1 MLQVGGRSAFM
12 TFWERLESALSDN
25 NCTMADLGRK
35 IQLSPTVINSWK
47 MRGSIPRA
55 DIACKTAEA
64 LNTTVEYLI
73 TGNTCTEISNSR
85 NTFLVPILNQEL
97 SAGHG
102 DLLPEE
108 DVIEGLLS
116 LPIWLRKKYGNN
128 LGALHVHGDSMQPTL
143 NDGDMVVCDS
153 LGWDKSDGIFAIR
166 LNGNGYVKRL
176 QVVSGKV
183 LIKSDNPNYE
193 TITEPLDSNSINV
206 IGKVRLIIKAV

>member
-1 MLQVGGRSAFM
+1 M

-47 MRGSIPRA
+47 TRGSIPRA

-73 TGNTCTEISNSR
+73 TGNSSNFISTSR
-85 NTFLVPILNQEL
+85 KTFLVPILNQEL

-116 LPIWLRKKYGNN
+116 LPVWLRKKYGNN

-153 LGWDKSDGIFAIR
+153 LGWDNSDGIFAIR
-166 LNGNGYVKRL
+166 LNGNGYVKRI
-176 QVVSGKV
+176 QVVNGRV

-193 TITEPLDSNSINV
+193 TITEPLDSSAISI
-206 IGKVRLIIKAV
+206 IGKVRMIIKAV

>member
-1 MLQVGGRSAFM
+1 M
-12 TFWERLESALSDN
+12 FWNRLDKALKDN
-25 NCTMADLGRK
+25 NITSAE
-35 IQLSPTVINSWK
+35 LSRRIGVAPSVINSWK
-47 MRGSIPRA
+47 IRDSIPRA

-64 LNTTVEYLI
+64 LGTTVEYLI
-73 TGNTCTEISNSR
+73 TGNSSSEITTQK

-108 DVIEGLLS
+108 DIVEGFLS
-116 LPIWLRKKYGNN
+116 LPLWLRKAYGKN

-153 LGWDKSDGIFAIR
+153 FGWDKSDGLFAIR
-166 LNGNGYVKRL
+166 MNGNGYVKRL
-176 QVVSGKV
+176 QVVSGKI
-183 LIKSDNPNYE
+183 LIKSDNPNYD
-193 TITEPLDSNSINV
+193 TITEPLESDSISI

>member
-1 MLQVGGRSAFM
+1 M
-12 TFWERLESALSDN
+12 D
-25 NCTMADLGRK
+25 
-35 IQLSPTVINSWK
+35 
-47 MRGSIPRA
+47 
-55 DIACKTAEA
+55 TAKA

-73 TGNTCTEISNSR
+73 DGTIDTKNINSAK
-85 NTFLVPILNQEL
+85 TFLVPILNQEL

-116 LPIWLRKKYGNN
+116 LPIWLRRKYGNN
-128 LGALHVHGDSMQPTL
+128 LGALHVHDDSMQPTL

-193 TITEPLDSNSINV
+193 TITEPLDSNAMNV

>member
-1 MLQVGGRSAFM
+1 M
-12 TFWERLESALSDN
+12 TFWERFEQALEDNKITASELSR
-25 NCTMADLGRK
+25 TIGVA
-35 IQLSPTVINSWK
+35 SSVIYAWK
-47 MRGSIPRA
+47 MRDSIPRA
-55 DIACKTAEA
+55 DIAVKVAEQ
-64 LNTTVEYLI
+64 LNTTVEYLVTG
-73 TGNTCTEISNSR
+73 TGNNQISKSD

-166 LNGNGYVKRL
+166 MNGNGYVKRL

-193 TITEPLDSNSINV
+193 TITEPLESNSINV

>member
-1 MLQVGGRSAFM
+1 M
-12 TFWERLESALSDN
+12 TFWERFEQALENNKITASELSR
-25 NCTMADLGRK
+25 TIGVA
-35 IQLSPTVINSWK
+35 SSVIYAWK
-47 MRGSIPRA
+47 MRDSIPRA
-55 DIACKTAEA
+55 DIAVKVAEQ
-64 LNTTVEYLI
+64 LNTTVEYLVTG
-73 TGNTCTEISNSR
+73 TGNNQISKSD

-193 TITEPLDSNSINV
+193 TITEPLDSNAMNV

>member
-1 MLQVGGRSAFM
+1 M
-12 TFWERLESALSDN
+12 TFWNRLENVLSQN
-25 NCTMADLGRK
+25 NITPTELSRILGVTP
-35 IQLSPTVINSWK
+35 SVVNAWK
-47 MRGSIPRA
+47 TRNAIPRA
-55 DIACKTAEA
+55 DIIVKVAEK
-64 LNTTVEYLI
+64 LNTSVEYLM
-73 TGNTCTEISNSR
+73 TGNSTEICNTSKK
-85 NTFLVPILNQEL
+85 TFLIPILNQEL

-176 QVVSGKV
+176 QVVNGKV

-193 TITEPLDSNSINV
+193 TITEPLDSNAMNV

>member
-1 MLQVGGRSAFM
+1 M
-12 TFWERLESALSDN
+12 TFWERLEDALNQKQITPTELSRI
-25 NCTMADLGRK
+25 LGVAPSVVNAWK
-35 IQLSPTVINSWK
+35 I
-47 MRGSIPRA
+47 RESIPRA
-55 DIACKTAEA
+55 DIAVKTAEV
-64 LNTTVEYLI
+64 LDTSVEYLI
-73 TGNTCTEISNSR
+73 TGNSVELNSTR
-85 NTFLVPILNQEL
+85 KTFLVPILNQEL

-116 LPIWLRKKYGNN
+116 LPVWLRKKYGNN

-143 NDGDMVVCDS
+143 SDGDMVVCDS

-176 QVVSGKV
+176 QVVNGKV

>member
-1 MLQVGGRSAFM
+1 M
-12 TFWERLESALSDN
+12 TFWERLEDALNQKQITPTELSRI
-25 NCTMADLGRK
+25 LGVAPSVVNAWK
-35 IQLSPTVINSWK
+35 I
-47 MRGSIPRA
+47 RESIPRA
-55 DIACKTAEA
+55 DIAVKTAEV
-64 LNTTVEYLI
+64 LDTSVEYLI
-73 TGNTCTEISNSR
+73 TGNSVELNSTR
-85 NTFLVPILNQEL
+85 KTFLVPILNQEL

-116 LPIWLRKKYGNN
+116 LPVWLRKKYGNN

-176 QVVSGKV
+176 QVVNGKV

-193 TITEPLDSNSINV
+193 TITEPLDSNAMNV

>member
-1 MLQVGGRSAFM
+1 M
-12 TFWERLESALSDN
+12 TFWERLEDALNKKQITPTELSRI
-25 NCTMADLGRK
+25 LGVAPSVVNAWK
-35 IQLSPTVINSWK
+35 I
-47 MRGSIPRA
+47 RESIPRA
-55 DIACKTAEA
+55 DIAVKTAEV
-64 LNTTVEYLI
+64 LDTSVEYLI
-73 TGNTCTEISNSR
+73 TGNSVELNSTR
-85 NTFLVPILNQEL
+85 KTFLVPILNQEL

-193 TITEPLDSNSINV
+193 TITEPLDSNAMNV

>member
-1 MLQVGGRSAFM
+1 M
-12 TFWERLESALSDN
+12 TFWERLEDALNQKQITPTELSRI
-25 NCTMADLGRK
+25 LGVAPSVVNAWK
-35 IQLSPTVINSWK
+35 I
-47 MRGSIPRA
+47 RESIPRA
-55 DIACKTAEA
+55 DIAVKTAEV
-64 LNTTVEYLI
+64 LDTSVEYLI
-73 TGNTCTEISNSR
+73 TGNSVELNSTR
-85 NTFLVPILNQEL
+85 KTFLVPILNQEL